1 MTTNRAALIVLAL
14 ASLTAI
20 DARPAVAEIYRPW
33 CVQYQGSRSGATNCG
48 FTSYEQCMMTATP
61 GSGAYC
67 VQNPWYLQ
75 YGSGE
80 RGSDTGGRRA
90 RTRPY

>member
-1 MTTNRAALIVLAL
+1 MKTNRAVLIVLAL

-20 DARPAVAEIYRPW
+20 GARPTAAEIYRPW
-33 CVQYQGSRSGATNCG
+33 CVQYQGSRGGATNCG
-48 FTSYEQCMMTATP
+48 FISFEQCMMTATP
-61 GSGAYC
+61 GSGGHC

-75 YGSGE
+75 YGSGGQ
-80 RGSDTGGRRA
+80 RTDTTGRRD

>member
-1 MTTNRAALIVLAL
+1 MTTNPAALIVLAL

-20 DARPAVAEIYRPW
+20 GARPAVAEVYRPW
-33 CVQYQGSRSGATNCG
+33 CVEYWGSRGGATNCG
-48 FTSYEQCMMTATP
+48 FHSYQQCLMTATP
-61 GSGAYC
+61 GSGAHC

-75 YGSGE
+75 YGSG
-80 RGSDTGGRRA
+80 DTAGRRV